1 MTNYQ
6 YQIGGSLPVDAP
18 TYVRRQADKDL
29 YHALKAGEFC
39 YVFNSRQMGKSSLR
53 VKTMQRLQAEGFVC
67 VAIDITAIGTT
78 DITPEEWYAGI
89 IDSIVSSLD
98 LYEQFDL
105 DDWWQKN
112 SWLSKVNRLSKFLD
126 EVLLKLIEQKLVIF
140 VDEIDSILS
149 LNFKTDDFFAFIR
162 SCYNQ
167 RVDKKEYQRLSFVL
181 IGVTTPS
188 DLIADKRRT
197 PFNIGRAIELKGF
210 LPQEVEPLAKGLEGK
225 VDNPQAVLQEIL
237 VWTGGQPFLTQ
248 KLCQLVVREREKRE
262 EEDKEDKGD
271 GGDKKIFPI
280 PFAQHGERS
289 EANSQTTNNKQ
300 PTTNNQQQTTI
311 AKIARSHIIENWES
325 QDEPEHLRTIRDR
338 LLCNQQRTGQLL
350 GLYQQ
355 ILTASSWEVA
365 EREGVAADNSL
376 EQVELRLSGLVVKQQ
391 GKLRVYNRIYQ
402 AVFDQSW
409 VEQVL
414 ADLRPYS
421 QGMTAWFASNCQD
434 ESRLLRGQALKAAQA
449 WAEGKILSHQD
460 YRFLTASEELE
471 TRNAQIAAAN
481 HILAEAQRK
490 AKQTKLKP
498 RLWKSRYL
506 LTTLSVTTFII
517 ILRSMGIL
525 QLLEWAT
532 LDQFFGWRP
541 TEPVD
546 ERILIV
552 AIDESDINYLGKWPI
567 PDAAIA
573 RLIKILNQHQPA
585 AIGLDLYRNLPVEPG
600 YQDWL
605 EVMESTPNLI
615 GVEKAVGTTVAP
627 PDTLSKM
634 EQVALTDIL
643 VDADGKV
650 RRALLSYRPPE
661 GQLRFGLGCKL
672 ALIYLEAKGINLET
686 LDDTKKHYRLGKEI
700 FVPFKSNDGGYVRT
714 NSGGYQIFLNYRGQ
728 QDRFRAVTLTEVL
741 ENRVDP
747 ELIRDRLILI
757 GSVARSLNDEFYTP
771 YNRLMGNT
779 LESTP
784 GVVIHANVA
793 SQIVSAALDGRSLL
807 KVWKEAGEWLWILG
821 WSLIGASL
829 SWRFWQLR
837 SPYLLIFIIFLAE
850 AGLASSCYIAFLVG
864 WWIPLFPPALSLIS
878 SAIVAP
884 FLLEKLQLKY
894 TLELI
899 MESYPEHP
907 DAVLMALEY
916 LRHSESPQNQAL
928 INQFQKKIESPQS
941 LTKLGLSVQKRE
953 SPPF

>member
-1 MTNYQ
+1 
-6 YQIGGSLPVDAP
+6 
-18 TYVRRQADKDL
+18 
-29 YHALKAGEFC
+29 
-39 YVFNSRQMGKSSLR
+39 
-53 VKTMQRLQAEGFVC
+53 
-67 VAIDITAIGTT
+67 
-78 DITPEEWYAGI
+78 EWYAGI

-112 SWLSKVNRLSKFLD
+112 SWLSKVNRLSKFFD

-210 LPQEVEPLAKGLEGK
+210 RPQEVEPLVQGLEGK

-248 KLCQLVVREREKRE
+248 KLCQLVAKVREGEGRGDAGTRGRGEKRE

-355 ILTASSWEVA
+355 ILTASSREVA

-421 QGMTAWFASNCQD
+421 QAMTAWFASNCQD

-471 TRNAQIAAAN
+471 KRLKAVEKAN
-481 HILAEAQRK
+481 QILAQAQQK
-490 AKQTKLKP
+490 AKQARLKQ
-498 RLWKSRYL
+498 RLWKSWYL
-506 LTTLSVTTFII
+506 LTTLSVTSFVIV
-517 ILRSMGIL
+517 LRLTGIL
-525 QLLEWAT
+525 QLQEWAA
-532 LDQFFGWRP
+532 LDQLFRLRSP
-541 TEPVD
+541 EPIDPRLV
-546 ERILIV
+546 IV
-552 AIDESDINYLGKWPI
+552 TIGESDIEQIASYPMS
-567 PDAAIA
+567 DAVLAQT
-573 RLIKILNQHQPA
+573 IKNLRAQQPR
-585 AIGLDLYRNLPVEPG
+585 AIGLDLYRNFPVEPG
-600 YQDWL
+600 HQEL
-605 EVMESTPNLI
+605 VQVFESTPNLI
-615 GVEKAVGTTVAP
+615 GIETVSSPIVP
-627 PDTLSKM
+627 PPTTLSEL
-634 EQVALTDIL
+634 EQVAIADLIL
-643 VDADGKV
+643 DGDGKI
-650 RRALLSYRPPE
+650 RRGLLAISPE
-661 GQLRFGLGCKL
+661 EGSNKLGLGIRL
-672 ALIYLEAKGINLET
+672 ALMYLKAEDIKPKPIAEQKI
-686 LDDTKKHYRLGKEI
+686 RLGKAI
-700 FVPFKSNDGGYVRT
+700 FVPFKKNDGGYVRADD
-714 NSGGYQIFLNYRGQ
+714 GGYQILLNFRGTVES
-728 QDRFRAVTLTEVL
+728 FRTISLTDVL
-741 ENRVDP
+741 ENRLPSDLVRNR
-747 ELIRDRLILI
+747 IVLI
-757 GSVARSLNDEFYTP
+757 GSIASSTKDLFQTP
-771 YNRLMGNT
+771 YSNSSLTNPQRM
-779 LESTP
+779 P
-784 GVVIHANVA
+784 GVFIQANLT
-793 SQIVSAALDGRSLL
+793 SQIISAAIDGRPLL
-807 KVWKEAGEWLWILG
+807 HIWQEPIEWLWILV

-829 SWRFWQLR
+829 SWRFWKLR
-837 SPYLLIFIIFLAE
+837 SPYLFIFIILF
-850 AGLASSCYIAFLVG
+850 AGVVLVSSYYVAFLFG
-864 WWIPLFPPALSLIS
+864 WWIPLVPPVLSLIGS
-878 SAIVAP
+878 VIVIPLGA
-884 FLLEKLQLKY
+884 LNRLEKLQLSY

-899 MESYPEHP
+899 MENYPEHP
-907 DAVLMALEY
+907 DAVPMALEY

-928 INQFQKKIESPQS
+928 INQFQKKIESPQY
-941 LTKLGLSVQKRE
+941 LTNLGLSVQKRE